1 MVGYVNGRDWN
12 ESSESLFCVFKF
24 ATRCESLNMFIEGR
38 IGTRA
43 GSEHYGQYDK
53 KNCMTWN
60 WKNWDGAGWQDEKLL
75 SEVRKLLE
83 KNKVSIQV
91 EDKTGREGVDLA
103 FCNC

>member
-12 ESSESLFCVFKF
+12 ESSGLFFCVFKF

-53 KNCMTWN
+53 KLYNMDLEEQGRN
-60 WKNWDGAGWQDEKLL
+60 GWQDEIVDCVKPDL
-75 SEVRKLLE
+75 
-83 KNKVSIQV
+83 VSSWY
-91 EDKTGREGVDLA
+91 LA
-103 FCNC
+103 QSF

>member
-12 ESSESLFCVFKF
+12 ESSGLFFCVFKF

-53 KNCMTWN
+53 KI
-60 WKNWDGAGWQDEKLL
+60 
-75 SEVRKLLE
+75 V
-83 KNKVSIQV
+83 
-91 EDKTGREGVDLA
+91 
-103 FCNC
+103 